1 MNSYSSVKRRSG
13 DVQIAVFQYAV
24 SLVFLWLLS
33 GFWQLQVQNP
43 QIYAARA
50 DRNRIKSVPVLAPR
64 GKILDRDGRIIVDN
78 SPSHKVLLSR
88 AAFRRDHLG
97 VISEGLHLPQE
108 RLAAKLDPMETTRVP
123 ELGHVMLKEGLTMA
137 EVAFIET
144 HRSQLPELELMHSQ
158 RRLYPRDGLG
168 AHVLGYVSEISDA
181 ELDQDEFMFYE
192 PGAEIGKAGIERQ
205 YNDILTGTD
214 GRRLV
219 EVDSSGRERKLFGTV
234 EAKPGR
240 SIRLTLD
247 LDLQVVA
254 ELAMNNRNGAVVAL
268 DPRSGEVLALVSR
281 PTFDPNKFVGGIS
294 AEDWRRVK
302 WDPDHPM
309 MNRAIQAQLAPGSA
323 FKPIVALAALEDNML
338 DDDFR
343 VLCNGGASFYSR
355 YFRCHLRGGH
365 GVVNLNSALAQ
376 SCNVY
381 FYTLGNRLGID
392 RIAKYAGL
400 VGLGRPTGIDLP
412 HEKGGLVPSSNW
424 KLKFFREKW
433 YAGETISVSI
443 GQGALTVTPLQLAY
457 AIGGLAMGGVWH
469 RPRLVSNE
477 VLNQLRPGEEPPEP
491 VRVSL
496 KREHVDRI
504 VKGLW
509 TVVNGGGTG
518 VRARIPGYDIC
529 GKTGTAQLAS
539 SQYLASQSDPKL
551 RDSAWFV
558 GFAPCSAPEIV
569 VAALFENGEHGPM
582 AAPIVRDVIKCY
594 ADKQRRLEWAR
605 RARSPGASPEPASS
619 PQPAAL
625 ISEAIR

>member
-43 QIYAARA
+43 HIYAARA

-64 GKILDRDGRIIVDN
+64 GKILDRDGRIMVDN

-97 VISEGLHLPQE
+97 VISEGLHLSQE
-108 RLAAKLDPMETTRVP
+108 RLAAKLDPMETTRGP
-123 ELGHVMLKEGLTMA
+123 ELQHVMLKEGLTLA
-137 EVAFIET
+137 EVAFIEA

-219 EVDSSGRERKLFGTV
+219 EVDSLGRERKLFGTV

-254 ELAMNNRNGAVVAL
+254 ELAMNNRKGAVVAL

-302 WDPDHPM
+302 RDPDHPM

-323 FKPIVALAALEDNML
+323 FKPIVALAALEENLL
-338 DDDFR
+338 DDDFY
-343 VLCNGGASFYSR
+343 VLCTGGASFYSR
-355 YFRCHLRGGH
+355 YFRCHRRGGH
-365 GVVNLNSALAQ
+365 GAVNLNSALAQ

-469 RPRLVSNE
+469 RPRLVSGE
-477 VLNQLRPGEEPPEP
+477 VLKQLRPGEEPPEP

-496 KREHVDRI
+496 KREHVDEI

-518 VRARIPGYDIC
+518 VRARIPGYEIC

-539 SQYLASQSDPKL
+539 SQYVASQNDPKL
-551 RDSAWFV
+551 RDAAWFV
-558 GFAPCSAPEIV
+558 GFAPCDAPEIV

-582 AAPIVRDVIKCY
+582 AAPIVRDVIKSY

-605 RARSPGASPEPASS
+605 RARSPGMSPEPASS

-625 ISEAIR
+625 ISEARR